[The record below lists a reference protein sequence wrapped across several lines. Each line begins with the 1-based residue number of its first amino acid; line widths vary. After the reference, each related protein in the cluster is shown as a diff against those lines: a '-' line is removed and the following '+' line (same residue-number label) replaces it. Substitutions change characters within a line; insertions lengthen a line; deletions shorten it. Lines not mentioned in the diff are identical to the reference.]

1 MSKTRTGRKGRA
13 RLAVAAHLET
23 IQAGGP
29 EDATAADAFGPD
41 ALLQK
46 LGAMAKGQG
55 TNGELF
61 FQGQLI
67 APLADSVDTEDRVNS
82 VGIFSSDS
90 GDGTTALAA
99 GINGEQS
106 LAADADFAELRSGFR
121 HYYMTAAGV
130 TSTSSKGIAYL
141 PSGPG
146 ADFVPENHGLGV
158 GGVVSLD
165 VNVSADELIAAG
177 SPDNLAMSIIGN
189 ATAGVADVISGSI
202 SAHTPASAAV
212 TIADVSLMTA
222 AAGSALKITD
232 NNNDLILEIVFAADG
247 TNGLDAAGPVLSVV
261 DSATRVFVIDGD
273 TAGMT
278 VNAMA
283 TNIKA
288 GVDAWNAVHGTAVT
302 ATVAAPI
309 VTFLMNKHQ
318 AENGRAAGGASFG
331 DALTVTGYKTFAG
344 SSIPLQPAL
353 ASDQWL
359 NNGVS
364 DVAFVPFSGGSTE
377 AGPPFAITV
386 SDGDTSN
393 ADIGLRLFGD
403 KHVSYSINLSYTVGT
418 DDTTARNG
426 IAAVWC
432 LTSALV

>member
-13 RLAVAAHLET
+13 RLAVAAHLEAIGST
-23 IQAGGP
+23 
-29 EDATAADAFGPD
+29 DATAADAFGSD

-46 LGAMAKGQG
+46 LGALAKGQG

-61 FQGQLI
+61 SQGQLI
-67 APLADSVDTEDRVNS
+67 GPLPDSVDTKDRVNS

-106 LAADADFAELRSGFR
+106 LAADADFAELQSGFR

-130 TSTSSKGIAYL
+130 SSTSSKGIAYL

-146 ADFVPENHGLGV
+146 ADFVPENHGLAV

-189 ATAGVADVISGSI
+189 TTAGVADVIAGSI
-202 SAHTPASAAV
+202 SAHTPSSAAV
-212 TIADVSLMTA
+212 TIADKDLMTA

-247 TNGLDAAGPVLSVV
+247 SRGLDAAGPVLSVV
-261 DSATRVFVIDGD
+261 DSATRVFVIDGG
-273 TAGMT
+273 TAAD
-278 VNAMA
+278 NDAMA

-302 ATVAAPI
+302 ATVVGAA

-318 AENGRAAGGASFG
+318 AENGDADGGASFG

-353 ASDQWL
+353 ASDQWID
-359 NNGVS
+359 NGGGAL
-364 DVAFVPFSGGSTE
+364 AFVPFSGGGTE

-393 ADIGLRLFGD
+393 ADISLRMHGD

-418 DDTTARNG
+418 NATTARNG
-426 IAAVWC
+426 IAVVWC